1 MLQTSAPVT
10 ADVSMT
16 PQSAPTAAHDEAI
29 SASAESHASAEQQH
43 HQQSLVGALSQP
55 AAGQTNVE
63 KGAAAAGNTADSAEL
78 AESIPDAI
86 STHRIPLKLLQ
97 FFLHEGL
104 QAVRGWGATMSPLPP
119 VRPFSACWRI
129 CTIGLPCS
137 DLTMPLSYLH
147 VRACARHSM

>member
-43 HQQSLVGALSQP
+43 HQQSLGSALSQP
-55 AAGQTNVE
+55 TAGQTNVE
-63 KGAAAAGNTADSAEL
+63 KVAVAASDTADSPKL
-78 AESIPDAI
+78 AESTRDAI
-86 STHRIPLKLLQ
+86 STHRISLKLLQ

-119 VRPFSACWRI
+119 VRPLSAC
-129 CTIGLPCS
+129 
-137 DLTMPLSYLH
+137 
-147 VRACARHSM
+147 